1 MSEIIWTK
9 ILILVGLQVCVSN
22 NWTKVGEF
30 NLIDELFVDPQNK
43 VVLGT
48 KSTQVV
54 EYDAHFHSWVIQV
67 TTQKQLIPAMD
78 IFSRQILTPSNM
90 RNAPICHQYLTLT
103 FSV

>member
-1 MSEIIWTK
+1 MRVHRIELKLGVVIVMGVDKDGTP
-9 ILILVGLQVCVSN
+9 
-22 NWTKVGEF
+22 EF
-30 NLIDELFVDPQNK
+30 NLINELFVDPQNK

-48 KSTQVV
+48 KSTRVV

-78 IFSRQILTPSNM
+78 IFSRQILTPRNM
-90 RNAPICHQYLTLT
+90 RNAPICHQYLTLK